1 MAEDRKEYYK
11 LKNKLEQKIYRQAN
25 NQTLMLEK
33 LGFKEGPNSEKK
45 LTFRHSAIN
54 KKQENHINIGDSLH
68 AKGVQRS
75 QYLQIDD
82 DMMQEIENNPV
93 KVRQMNQ
100 NLVTKT

>member
-1 MAEDRKEYYK
+1 
-11 LKNKLEQKIYRQAN
+11 
-25 NQTLMLEK
+25 MLEK

-45 LTFRHSAIN
+45 LTFRHSIIN

-68 AKGVQRS
+68 TKGVQRS

-93 KVRQMNQ
+93 KVR
-100 NLVTKT
+100 

>member
-11 LKNKLEQKIYRQAN
+11 LKNKLEQKIYRAAN

-54 KKQENHINIGDSLH
+54 KK
-68 AKGVQRS
+68 
-75 QYLQIDD
+75 
-82 DMMQEIENNPV
+82 
-93 KVRQMNQ
+93 
-100 NLVTKT
+100 